1 MEFVNHTPFPAQAFE
16 GIDQH
21 DQAFHVVVLRQ
32 TLTFASG
39 QLQYA
44 DAQEPLCEQDTY
56 FGAMNE
62 SSLRQES
69 DLCQYKPRC
78 DVIVN
83 ATAYAPEGNAKARF
97 AVRLRVM
104 QPDTVGAAAPER
116 PQGLNPFMAPSQK
129 DLQAWRL
136 QTLQAQNAVTP
147 GACLIDKTLNVTGP
161 RQFKKLFWPV
171 PWITTAL
178 QWCSLGL
185 IRISSWRLTAPK
197 ATTQVP
203 LIAEHAYGGQCRI
216 NTGDKAARQIPKK
229 HRLSPEQQASHPS
242 AEQPAAEQ
250 ATAHSAVQANPIG
263 AGFASQWYV
272 FAAKLKQVRAPQ
284 IEHTDQPITTAHFKR
299 ALRGK
304 LQPTQASALVAGL
317 GIRAKG
323 HPQRAELCGSIDKS
337 FIESAAWLPQ
347 DFDFAVWNAA
357 WPDQQCAYLQ
367 NDETIELTNLCAAST
382 PGSKQDG
389 KGHTVL
395 RLDLLRH
402 ECFALVRMQSGEMA
416 IQSMELDTAIIEPD
430 SQKVSLVWRLIL
442 IKEKDAHIRVV
453 EARMRSHE
461 DRLELQRDMAQM
473 TQVINNAMQAHQT
486 TLAQQG
492 VPRTQESILEAETL

>member
-263 AGFASQWYV
+263 SGFASQWYV
-272 FAAKLKQVRAPQ
+272 FAAKLKQVSAPQ
-284 IEHTDQPITTAHFKR
+284 IEHTDQPITSAHFKR

-304 LQPTQASALVAGL
+304 LQLTQASALVAGL

-323 HPQRAELCGSIDKS
+323 HPQRAELCGTIDKS

-367 NDETIELTNLCAAST
+367 NDETIELTNLCAPST

-395 RLDLLRH
+395 RLDLLGH
-402 ECFALVRMQSGEMA
+402 QATVLMRMHNGTMFFHSLK
-416 IQSMELDTAIIEPD
+416 IDTLIIEPD
-430 SQKVSLVWRLIL
+430 SQTVSVVWRTVVAKDPKIRAMNLRLHTVFERDFSQMMFEAAQEQQPLAAHLKPVDSDKL
-442 IKEKDAHIRVV
+442 IKEAAH
-453 EARMRSHE
+453 
-461 DRLELQRDMAQM
+461 
-473 TQVINNAMQAHQT
+473 
-486 TLAQQG
+486 G
-492 VPRTQESILEAETL
+492 